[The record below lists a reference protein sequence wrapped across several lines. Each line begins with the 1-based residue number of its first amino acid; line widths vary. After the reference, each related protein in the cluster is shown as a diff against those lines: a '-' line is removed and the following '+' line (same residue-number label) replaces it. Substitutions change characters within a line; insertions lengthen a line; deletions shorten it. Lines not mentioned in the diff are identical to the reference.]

1 MANLIQDL
9 GGAIK
14 TTIQNASARF
24 SALSS
29 PGGTLQVEYTDDEPT
44 ASLAGATSRCVV
56 RPMDHEGVPGT
67 NYDESMQSVFRYELR
82 FELRDVKNGGSAR
95 SVIQQ
100 ALYGTFGD
108 RGAEVFANFT
118 DNGSNR
124 LGKSGVVSIGPVTSE
139 SMGPD
144 HPVIVAELIV
154 SMWHI
159 VPMA

>member
-24 SALSS
+24 SALDS
-29 PGGTLQVEYTDDEPT
+29 PGGTLLVEYTDDEPT
-44 ASLAGATSRCVV
+44 ASIAGRSRCVIS
-56 RPMDHEGVPGT
+56 PLDHDPIPGT
-67 NYDESMQSVFRYELR
+67 QYDESMQTVFRFELR
-82 FELRDVKNGGSAR
+82 FELHDRKNGASAR

-108 RGAEVFANFT
+108 RGAEMFGNFT

-124 LGKSGVVSIGPVTSE
+124 LGGSGVVSIGPVVSDNE
-139 SMGPD
+139 GID
-144 HPVIVAELIV
+144 NPVIVAELIV

>member
-24 SALSS
+24 TALDS
-29 PGGTLQVEYTDDEPT
+29 PEGTLLVEYTDDEPV
-44 ASLAGATSRCVV
+44 ASIAGRSRCVIK
-56 RPMDHEGVPGT
+56 PLDHEGIPGT
-67 NYDESMQSVFRYELR
+67 NYDESMQSAFRYELR
-82 FELRDVKNGGSAR
+82 FELLDRKNGGSAR
-95 SVIQQ
+95 SVVQQ

-108 RGAEVFANFT
+108 RGAEMFGNFT

-139 SMGPD
+139 SNGFD
-144 HPVIVAELIV
+144 NPVIVAELIV

>member
-1 MANLIQDL
+1 MIQDL

-24 SALSS
+24 TALDS
-29 PGGTLQVEYTDDEPT
+29 PGGTLLVEYSDDEAV
-44 ASLAGATSRCVV
+44 ASIAGRSRCVIS
-56 RPMDHEGVPGT
+56 PLDHEPVPGT

-82 FELRDVKNGGSAR
+82 FELQDRKNGSSAR

-108 RGAEVFANFT
+108 RGAEMFGNFT

-124 LGKSGVVSIGPVTSE
+124 LGSSGVVSIGPVVSE
-139 SMGPD
+139 NQGFD
-144 HPVIVAELIV
+144 NPVIVAELIV

-159 VPMA
+159 VPLA